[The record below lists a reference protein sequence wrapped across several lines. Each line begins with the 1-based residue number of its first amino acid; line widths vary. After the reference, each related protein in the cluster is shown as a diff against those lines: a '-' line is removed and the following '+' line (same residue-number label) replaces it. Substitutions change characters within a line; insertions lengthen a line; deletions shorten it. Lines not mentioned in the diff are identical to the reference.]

1 MSNAQIIAF
10 LQANHFGWYAN
21 VSVLAWQGS
30 GGEGGKM
37 SQCLL
42 GNQKD
47 LEVMGAYSFH
57 LIVSICIVR
66 KLGALVNP
74 VSCIKHRPHTY
85 TVYFVY
91 IHRT

>member
-1 MSNAQIIAF
+1 MSQCLLGNQKD
-10 LQANHFGWYAN
+10 LEVMGEN

-30 GGEGGKM
+30 GGDGM